1 MKASRIV
8 RTHLLGVLGATLVLA
23 ACEQPEPTGPT
34 NNISS
39 LITNVS
45 ARNGAVV
52 AVLQPGLM
60 PVGPDGPSADVAGI
74 SSVVNGGSAQVQVTA
89 NGSFQRVVVGING
102 VDGYWDVTLPNG
114 VTVEDLVL
122 SMSTTLNAV
131 PMQVQYAVGNA
142 GVMGP
147 AAAQSVRVIRVGTG
161 DVQVSVAWSG
171 ATDVDLHVVDPTGER
186 IYFGNANGQSGG
198 RLDLDSNPACN
209 IDNKNNENIV
219 WPTNGAPTGEYQVQ
233 VHYFADCGVPKT
245 DWVAT
250 IQVKGQA
257 PRVYTG
263 TFTGPS
269 NGQLA
274 NLPVFTY

>member
-1 MKASRIV
+1 
-8 RTHLLGVLGATLVLA
+8 
-23 ACEQPEPTGPT
+23 PEPTGPT

-39 LITNVS
+39 LITAVS
-45 ARNGAVV
+45 ASNGTVA

-74 SSVVNGGSAQVQVTA
+74 SSVVNGGSAQVQVTSA
-89 NGSFQRVVVGING
+89 GSFDRVVIGIDG
-102 VDGYWDVTLPNG
+102 VDGYWDVTLPAG
-114 VTVEDLVL
+114 VSAEDLVL

-131 PMQVQYAVGNA
+131 PLQVQYAVGSS

-147 AAAQSVRVIRVGTG
+147 AVAQDVRVIRVGTG

-171 ATDVDLHVVDPTGER
+171 ATDVDLHVIDPTGER

-209 IDNKNNENIV
+209 IDNKNNENVV

-233 VHYFADCGVPKT
+233 VHYFADCGVART
-245 DWVAT
+245 DWVVT

-257 PRVYTG
+257 PRIHTG
-263 TFTGPS
+263 SFSGAS